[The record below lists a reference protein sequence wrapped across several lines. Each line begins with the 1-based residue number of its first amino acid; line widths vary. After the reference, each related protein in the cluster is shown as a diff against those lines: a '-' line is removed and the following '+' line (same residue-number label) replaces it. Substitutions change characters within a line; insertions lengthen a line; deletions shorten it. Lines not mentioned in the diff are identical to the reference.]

1 MFSKEEFINS
11 RALEG
16 KSESE
21 ALRSAYSDVLFLLDM
36 FSDDGVS
43 ERAIQQLEKTKD
55 DLQRALIDHDPAHAE
70 IMEEIQRRDTGRTF
84 EHLAGKVRR
93 PDPQP

>member
-1 MFSKEEFINS
+1 MFSKKELTES

-16 KSESE
+16 KSENE

-36 FSDDGVS
+36 FTDDGVS
-43 ERAIQQLEKTKD
+43 ERAIQRLEKTKD

-70 IMEEIQRRDTGRTF
+70 IMEEISRRDTGRTF
-84 EHLAGKVRR
+84 EHIKGKVRR